1 MKTKIQIQPSTL
13 YPIIHQDDSFQ
24 LISDATLFS
33 SLIANYD
40 FSLVMSK
47 LQLLRKKKAPLHL
60 MFSIKTHNGYIPV
73 LMHANYK
80 NHLISFTLENLNQMS
95 AEEMKKVTFQ

>member
-13 YPIIHQDDSFQ
+13 YPIIDKDDKFQ
-24 LISDATLFS
+24 LISDASLFS

-47 LQLLRKKKAPLHL
+47 LQLLKKTKTPLRL
-60 MFSIKTHNGYIPV
+60 MFSIKT
-73 LMHANYK
+73 
-80 NHLISFTLENLNQMS
+80 ER
-95 AEEMKKVTFQ
+95 